1 MHEVPLLICT
11 YLQGALRKVEQHVVH
26 LRESGMSRAC
36 DQRMQA
42 GSAVLLHRD
51 RGAVWGHGSRYCRD
65 CARFSVHVCWP
76 RGGLRG
82 GCRACAHRHGLRVVL
97 VVKLAWSG
105 LRSASLAQLG
115 LLVDRSGLL
124 GAWSSVARGGR
135 GTRGPFHRAA
145 KTDTIA
151 RKPTELVV
159 TLQKS
164 QKGRDFS

>member
-42 GSAVLLHRD
+42 GSAILLHRD
-51 RGAVWGHGSRYCRD
+51 RGAVWGHGSYCRD
-65 CARFSVHVCWP
+65 CARFSRCTRVLALGDC
-76 RGGLRG
+76 G

-164 QKGRDFS
+164 QKGRDFC